1 MPDWVKLAEPLG
13 TIIGFVLTLMVFSYI
28 FGDNAL
34 FRLATHIF
42 IGVAAGYAA
51 VLVVY
56 NVIIPVLVEPGSQM
70 IRVGPPLILGAW
82 LLTKT
87 SPRLSRLGNPVVA
100 YLVGVGAATAISGA
114 LLGTIY
120 PLVDQSTRELTGVGL
135 WNVIV
140 NGSIILVGTI
150 TTLVYFHYGA
160 RPTASG
166 VTKRETGI
174 EIVSLVGQI
183 FIAITL
189 GAIFA
194 GVYIA
199 VLSVFIERMRF
210 IWDFL
215 WTFDW
220 KHFISLLSPK

>member
-13 TIIGFVLTLMVFSYI
+13 TIIAFVLTLMVFSYI

-56 NVIIPVLVEPGSQM
+56 SVIYPALLKPGDAL
-70 IRVGPPLILGAW
+70 IRVGPPLILGVW

-100 YLVGVGAATAISGA
+100 YLVGVGAAVAISGS
-114 LLGTIY
+114 LLGTIF
-120 PLVDQSTRELTGVGL
+120 PLVDQSTRELTRNGV
-135 WNVIV
+135 WNVMV

-150 TTLVYFHYGA
+150 TTLVFFHYGA
-160 RPTASG
+160 HPTASG
-166 VTKRETGI
+166 ITKRAKWI
-174 EIVSLVGQI
+174 ELVGAPGQV

-199 VLSVFIERMRF
+199 VVSVFIDRVRF

-220 KHFISLLSPK
+220 KNFFSLF